1 MTKTLVAT
9 YATPEQAR
17 AALQMLERKGVEAGD
32 IELFGPGIESGQ
44 RPVTNDEQNA
54 VDMKSTAA
62 VGKRFTATSA
72 ALAVVGAVIG
82 GVLGGIVADDGTGIL
97 VGALGGFIVGGL
109 LGFLWGGYGSL
120 PVNDQFIDTFQSE
133 GGETSLAV
141 HAEDDSVIEAA
152 REALQGSDARKL
164 EVA

>member
-17 AALQMLERKGVEAGD
+17 AALQMLERKGVDAGD

>member
-17 AALQMLERKGVEAGD
+17 AALQMLERKGVDAGD

-44 RPVTNDEQNA
+44 RPVTNDEQSEA
-54 VDMKSTAA
+54 DLRSTAA

-82 GVLGGIVADDGTGIL
+82 AVLGGVVADDATGIL
-97 VGALGGFIVGGL
+97 VGAIGGFIVGGL
-109 LGFLWGGYGSL
+109 LGFLWGGYASI
-120 PVNDQFIDTFQSE
+120 PANEHFVDTFQSE
-133 GGETSLAV
+133 GGETSVAV
-141 HAEDDSVIEAA
+141 HAEDDHVIDLV
-152 REALQGSDARKL
+152 REALAGSDASKV